1 MGAKAQIQKL
11 VAELAEGGMGMVF
24 ISAELDEVVRISDR
38 IAVLRDGHC
47 VAQVGSDCGVKELT
61 ALIAGECDMM
71 RKLTASPL
79 LWPVLAL
86 AALLVVNVI
95 LTPSFL
101 SIGSRTGTCSAV

>member
-1 MGAKAQIQKL
+1 
-11 VAELAEGGMGMVF
+11 
-24 ISAELDEVVRISDR
+24 
-38 IAVLRDGHC
+38 
-47 VAQVGSDCGVKELT
+47 
-61 ALIAGECDMM
+61 MM